1 MLIQF
6 NTSNQVE
13 GKDEFITPLHATVEH
28 AISRFSDRLSSVQ
41 VHLDDENSHKG
52 GGNDKRCMMEA
63 RVDNVAPISVTSH
76 ADTYQ
81 QAVKL
86 ASDKLKSTLTST
98 FEKMRN
104 Y

>member
-13 GKDEFITPLHATVEH
+13 GRDEFITPLHDMVEH
-28 AISRFSDRLSSVQ
+28 ALKRFSDRLSSVQ

-63 RVDNVAPISVTSH
+63 RVDNLKPVSVTVH

-81 QAVKL
+81 QAVKA
-86 ASDKLKSTLTST
+86 ASDKLKAALTST
-98 FEKMRN
+98 FDKMRS